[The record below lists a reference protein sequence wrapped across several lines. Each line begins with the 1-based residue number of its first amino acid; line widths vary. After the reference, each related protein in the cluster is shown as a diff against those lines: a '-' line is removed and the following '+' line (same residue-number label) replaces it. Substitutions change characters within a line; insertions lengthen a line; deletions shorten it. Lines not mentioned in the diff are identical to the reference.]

1 MVLKKNYRKPF
12 YKSLLNSRTN
22 ILNNSKIFYLKKKKW
37 EKFKF
42 FAKKRLKF
50 FKRYRFR
57 DQKKLLVNRFA
68 HRGNSFKKDFK
79 FYLTK
84 LKIIQL
90 KYGNMKKKKLKETLL
105 TKNSDK
111 KIDTIVKFEH
121 KLAVVLNA
129 AKFSI
134 NIKQARQIIAHG
146 HVLVNNRTIR
156 DYNYTTLHG
165 DKIKINPHSKAIPL
179 IRQNLRKASYWP
191 LPPRCLQINYETL
204 TIITLW
210 GSRPPTQG
218 AFFLLLNINL
228 NSIKNRIKYR

>member
-90 KYGNMKKKKLKETLL
+90 KYGSIKKKNSKKL
-105 TKNSDK
+105 
-111 KIDTIVKFEH
+111 
-121 KLAVVLNA
+121 
-129 AKFSI
+129 
-134 NIKQARQIIAHG
+134 
-146 HVLVNNRTIR
+146 
-156 DYNYTTLHG
+156 
-165 DKIKINPHSKAIPL
+165 
-179 IRQNLRKASYWP
+179 
-191 LPPRCLQINYETL
+191 C
-204 TIITLW
+204 
-210 GSRPPTQG
+210 
-218 AFFLLLNINL
+218 
-228 NSIKNRIKYR
+228 